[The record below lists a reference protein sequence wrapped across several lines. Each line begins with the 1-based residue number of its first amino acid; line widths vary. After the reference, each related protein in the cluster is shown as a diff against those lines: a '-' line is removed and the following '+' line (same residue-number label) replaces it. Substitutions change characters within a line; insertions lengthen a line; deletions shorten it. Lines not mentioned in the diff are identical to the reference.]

1 MAARQ
6 IIKIENGMALT
17 VKSLSTFETQEWLEL
32 PYGMIDSFYSEG
44 NNLCSIMPRISRPG
58 ELYIIILINDNN
70 ENANNDNKLLLATKD
85 SIMPDSQI

>member
-1 MAARQ
+1 
-6 IIKIENGMALT
+6 
-17 VKSLSTFETQEWLEL
+17 
-32 PYGMIDSFYSEG
+32 
-44 NNLCSIMPRISRPG
+44 MPRISRPG